1 MSTHEWVLRWFEFA
15 VASTLLLGAI
25 GWGVARLRQPIDRA
39 NLIVLGL
46 LAIALLPITLSFMP
60 GPRWHLGVFAAVEP
74 AAVEPATRNAPPIL
88 APRRNTDD
96 AAISPNGVGFART
109 TRVPSDS
116 NAVLSDPALSATA
129 TAPEPGT
136 VEEGLATDESSGVA
150 TSPERSITLGQTGDT
165 ETGGNYGQATRW
177 WSIAAGTLA
186 FAHVVSLVY
195 FLCEWMFGTIQLRR
209 LCRRAAAADET
220 VWATW
225 QAVSGQASR
234 NVQILI
240 SREVA
245 APLVFGWWRPTILL
259 PRAIAAGDS
268 TRLRFCLAHEWAHV
282 RAGDL
287 WAWRAIHLCRFVLWY
302 QPLYWSLR
310 RELRVCQDLVADDRA
325 VGARGATDDHLEYSE
340 LLLSLARQQQQ
351 LSIPGAIAFH
361 DRSSQLTRRI
371 TMLLTSPQVLQA
383 KSTRVFWGLASSTLL
398 LSSFLLSSIRWS
410 EASSPIVTTQP
421 VAAVVAGLPDE
432 EFKWVRG
439 RVIDEQDRPVAGAQL
454 VFPMDMDQSFIL
466 TATADADGNFELKCP
481 IDQINRPSWQRQYSV
496 WAYAPGYNLLPT
508 SVHEALHLG
517 SDKPYTLRLSPAN
530 QVSFRVVR
538 PDGEPMSDA
547 VVRPRYITMSHRTH
561 FVPIALQ
568 PIVTG
573 VTDSDG
579 QVTLHAI
586 GQDPTNPDAIG
597 SFLTKSAEY
606 GQQAVTLRKS
616 PEGKIPGIQL
626 KPTATVRGRFISDN
640 PEWAGGIRL
649 RFSTRTYDNR
659 DSVAGFAEVTSDA
672 EGHFEVP
679 RLAIGKLEYIDVFI
693 DSQRPVR
700 PVMPEGFT
708 LSAGEVKQLEIPMVD
723 APKVFGRVV
732 SKSND
737 PVAEVGVGIR
747 YGHGQHDRAITD
759 EDGRF
764 EMRSLPGAVSVNVF
778 SVPIGFSVWA
788 DALDNKPLKVP
799 TDATEFEL
807 PTIQLSSTVLIRG
820 QVLDENNRPMADR
833 MIDALDRNRRYGIG
847 LTDADGNFEIAVPE
861 GMQETVKL
869 QLNDRTI
876 TFGDNLQVIQRE
888 PLVLRFITNTKA
900 ADMEAARATKADVV
914 LVGQVLFSGQP
925 IAGVPLLME
934 RRTPHFRPDGTIDRS
949 LGKTHPGDE
958 QVTDA
963 EGRYRLKGLKAGDEY
978 TIYVRPKFGAV
989 DLEWPHYS
997 GTVPVDAEDEVELAD
1012 VKLEPLSQSIGG
1024 LVVDPDGKPV
1034 PGAKVLAQL
1043 RGRQRLLYDWTRPE
1057 SSPSTT
1063 SDAEGRFQIKEL
1075 PERDLSIYAYLQDKS
1090 GSSRF
1095 PVKFDIER
1103 NQQDIRIVLDPSLI
1117 DDED

>member
-1 MSTHEWVLRWFEFA
+1 MNAQEWVLRWFEFA
-15 VASTLLLGAI
+15 VASTLLLSVIA
-25 GWGVARLRQPIDRA
+25 WGVARLRQPIDRA

-46 LAIALLPITLSFMP
+46 LASALLPITLSFMP
-60 GPRWHLGVFAAVEP
+60 GPRWHVGLFAARESAAIGTPPGSAPQRP
-74 AAVEPATRNAPPIL
+74 AA
-88 APRRNTDD
+88 D
-96 AAISPNGVGFART
+96 AATSPNGMGFART
-109 TRVPSDS
+109 PQVPSES
-116 NAVLSDPALSATA
+116 NAALSDPALSATA
-129 TAPEPGT
+129 SEPGT
-136 VEEGLATDESSGVA
+136 VEQGLARDEPAGVA
-150 TSPERSITLGQTGDT
+150 PPLERSISSKPKADT
-165 ETGGNYGQATRW
+165 EAGGKYVQTSLW
-177 WSIAAGTLA
+177 WSIAVGILA
-186 FAHVVSLVY
+186 FGHVVALVY
-195 FLCEWMFGTIQLRR
+195 FLSQWLLGTIQLRR
-209 LCRRAAAADET
+209 LCRHAAAADET

-225 QAVSGQASR
+225 QTVSRQASR
-234 NVQILI
+234 DVQIWI
-240 SREVA
+240 SSEVA

-259 PRAIAAGDS
+259 PQSIVAGDP
-268 TRLRFCLAHEWAHV
+268 RHLRFCLAHEWAHV
-282 RAGDL
+282 QAGDL

-325 VGARGATDDHLEYSE
+325 VGTRGVTDDHLEYSE

-371 TMLLTSPQVLQA
+371 TMLLTSSQVLPT
-383 KSTRVFWGLASSTLL
+383 KSTGVFWGLASGMLL
-398 LSSFLLSSIRWS
+398 LSTFLLSSIRWS
-410 EASSPIVTTQP
+410 EASSPVSATQA
-421 VAAVVAGLPDE
+421 VAEVVDDRVDE
-432 EFKWVRG
+432 DFKWVRG
-439 RVIDEQDRPVAGAQL
+439 RVVDEQDQPLAGAQL
-454 VFPMDMDQSFIL
+454 VFPMDMDQTFVL

-481 IDQINRPSWQRQYSV
+481 IDQINRPVWERQYSI

-538 PDGEPMSDA
+538 PDGEPMSDV
-547 VVRPRYITMSHRTH
+547 VVRPRYIELSHRTH
-561 FVPIALQ
+561 FVPNALQ

-586 GQDPTNPDAIG
+586 GQDPTDPDAIG
-597 SFLTKSAEY
+597 SFLTISAEY
-606 GQQAVTLRKS
+606 GQQVVSLRKS
-616 PEGKIPGIQL
+616 PEGKILDIQL

-640 PEWAGGIRL
+640 PEWAAGIRL
-649 RFSTRTYDNR
+649 RFSTRTLGHR
-659 DSVAGFAEVTSDA
+659 DSVSGFAEVTSDA
-672 EGHFEVP
+672 EGYFEVP
-679 RLAIGKLEYIDVFI
+679 RLAIGRLEYIDVAS
-693 DSQRPVR
+693 DPQRPVR
-700 PVMPEGFT
+700 PVMPEAFT
-708 LSAGEVKQLEIPMVD
+708 LSADEVKQLEIPIVD

-732 SKSND
+732 SKGNL
-737 PVAEVGVGIR
+737 PVAKVGVGIR

-764 EMRSLPGAVSVNVF
+764 EMRSLRGDLHANVF

-788 DALDNKPLKVP
+788 DALNDKPLKVP
-799 TDATEFEL
+799 PDATEFEL
-807 PTIQLSSTVLIRG
+807 PTIQLIGTYKIRG
-820 QVLDENNRPMADR
+820 QVLDENNQPMVDR

-847 LTDADGNFEIAVPE
+847 LTDADGKFEIAVPE

-869 QLNDRTI
+869 RVDDRTI
-876 TFGDNLQVIQRE
+876 ALAGENLQVIQRD
-888 PLVLRFITNTKA
+888 PLVLRYITNTKA

-914 LVGQVLFSGQP
+914 LVGQVLLSGQP

-934 RRTPHFRPDGTIDRS
+934 RRTPYFRPDGTIDRS

-978 TIYVRPKFGAV
+978 TIYIRPKFGAV
-989 DLEWPHYS
+989 DLEWPHYR
-997 GTVPVDAEDEVELAD
+997 GTVPVDAEEDVELAE

-1024 LVVDPDGKPV
+1024 LVIDPDGKPV

-1057 SSPSTT
+1057 SSPSAT

-1075 PERDLSIYAYLQDKS
+1075 PERDLSIYAYLEDKS

-1095 PVKFDIER
+1095 PVQFDIER
-1103 NQQDIRIVLDPSLI
+1103 NRQDIRIVLDPSLI

>member
-1 MSTHEWVLRWFEFA
+1 MNAYEWVLRWFEFA

-25 GWGVARLRQPIDRA
+25 AWGVARLRQPIDRA

-46 LAIALLPITLSFMP
+46 LASALLPITLSFMP
-60 GPRWHLGVFAAVEP
+60 GPRWHLGLFARL
-74 AAVEPATRNAPPIL
+74 EPATLRTPLGSEPQSSA
-88 APRRNTDD
+88 D
-96 AAISPNGVGFART
+96 AATSPIGVGFERT
-109 TRVPSDS
+109 PRVPADPH
-116 NAVLSDPALSATA
+116 AALSDPALSAMA

-136 VEEGLATDESSGVA
+136 VEQGFATNESAGADSSTEPASAARQSGD
-150 TSPERSITLGQTGDT
+150 SQTGGQIAGRD
-165 ETGGNYGQATRW
+165 GQAALW

-195 FLCEWMFGTIQLRR
+195 FLGEWMFGTIQLRR
-209 LCRRAAAADET
+209 LCRRTEAADET

-225 QAVSGQASR
+225 QGVSGQASR
-234 NVQILI
+234 NVQIWI
-240 SREVA
+240 SSEVA

-259 PRAIAAGDS
+259 PRAIAAGDT

-282 RAGDL
+282 QANDL
-287 WAWRAIHLCRFVLWY
+287 WAWRAIHLCRLVLWY

-340 LLLSLARQQQQ
+340 LLLSLARKQQQP
-351 LSIPGAIAFH
+351 SIPGAIAFH

-383 KSTRVFWGLASSTLL
+383 KSTRVFWGLASGTLL
-398 LSSFLLSSIRWS
+398 LSTCLLSSIRWS
-410 EASSPIVTTQP
+410 EASSPIVNTQP
-421 VAAVVAGLPDE
+421 VAAVVAGLSDE
-432 EFKWVRG
+432 DFKWVRG
-439 RVIDEQDRPVAGAQL
+439 RVIDEQDQPVAGAQL
-454 VFPMDMDQSFIL
+454 VFPMDMDESFIL

-481 IDQINRPSWQRQYSV
+481 IDQIKRPVWERLASV

-508 SVHEALHLG
+508 SVHEALRQD
-517 SDKPYTLRLSPAN
+517 SDKQYTLRLPRAN
-530 QVSFRVVR
+530 HVSLRVMR
-538 PDGEPMSDA
+538 PDGEPMSGV
-547 VVRPRYITMSHRTH
+547 VVRPRYIKISHWTH
-561 FVPIALQ
+561 TVPKSLES
-568 PIVTG
+568 IVTG
-573 VTDSDG
+573 VSDSDG
-579 QVTLHAI
+579 QVTLHALA
-586 GQDPTNPDAIG
+586 QDPQAPDVIG
-597 SFLTKSAEY
+597 SLATLSTEF
-606 GQQAVTLRKS
+606 GQQDVSLRKS
-616 PEGKIPGIQL
+616 PDGKIPDIQL
-626 KPTATVRGRFISDN
+626 RPTATVRGRFISDN
-640 PEWAGGIRL
+640 PEWAAGIRL
-649 RFSTRTYDNR
+649 RFSTRTLDNR
-659 DSVAGFAEVTSDA
+659 DYVSGFAEVTSDA
-672 EGHFEVP
+672 EGRFEVP
-679 RLAIGKLEYIDVFI
+679 RLAIGQLEYIDESI

-700 PVMPEGFT
+700 PVMPGAFT
-708 LSAGEVKQLEIPMVD
+708 LSAGEVKQLEIPMVN

-732 SKSND
+732 SKSNA
-737 PVAEVGVGIR
+737 PVAEVGVSIR
-747 YGHGQHDRAITD
+747 YGHLQSERTITD
-759 EDGRF
+759 KDGRF
-764 EMRSLPGAVSVNVF
+764 EMRSLPGKVSVNFF

-788 DALDNKPLKVP
+788 DALDNKALKVP

-807 PTIQLSSTVLIRG
+807 PTIRLSSTVLIRG
-820 QVLDENNRPMADR
+820 QVLDENDRPVVDR
-833 MIDALDRNRRYGIG
+833 MIDAMVRYQRYGIG
-847 LTDADGNFEIAVPE
+847 LTDADGKFEIAVPE
-861 GMQETVKL
+861 GMQETVMLRLDDPKIFL
-869 QLNDRTI
+869 
-876 TFGDNLQVIQRE
+876 GENLQVIQRE

-900 ADMEAARATKADVV
+900 ADLEAARATKTDVV
-914 LVGQVLFSGQP
+914 LVGQVLLSGQP
-925 IAGVPLLME
+925 IGGVPILVE
-934 RRTPHFRPDGTIDRS
+934 RRTPYFRPDGTIDRS
-949 LGKTHPGDE
+949 LGKTYPGDE

-997 GTVPVDAEDEVELAD
+997 GTVPVDAEDEVALAD

-1043 RGRQRLLYDWTRPE
+1043 RGRQRLIYDWTRPE

-1075 PERDLSIYAYLQDKS
+1075 PERDFSIYAYLPDKS

-1095 PVKFDIER
+1095 PVQFDIER